1 MALLRTFPTCR
12 YSLVTL
18 LVLIAI
24 APFSSGQE
32 LPKGWTVP
40 AASST
45 RQAFRQKDRNRFLV
59 ATGDFNGDGKQ
70 DKAVLLVNKATSKL
84 GFFVCLTTTTGCDW
98 QRLEEMDI
106 AFPDVMGIDTVKSGK
121 YETACG
127 KGYWEWE
134 KDEPETLVTKRDAI
148 ELFKD
153 ESASSIYV
161 YNPKKRTFTPIATSD

>member
-84 GFFVCLTTTTGCDW
+84 GFFCLPHDDDW
-98 QRLEEMDI
+98 LRL
-106 AFPDVMGIDTVKSGK
+106 
-121 YETACG
+121 
-127 KGYWEWE
+127 
-134 KDEPETLVTKRDAI
+134 
-148 ELFKD
+148 
-153 ESASSIYV
+153 
-161 YNPKKRTFTPIATSD
+161 ATSRRDGHCIP